1 MQSAIHKTG
10 TRFAAT
16 IALALLA
23 TAAVAQTTK
32 VNVDALANCANL
44 NGGAAITSVYTG
56 LVAGTY
62 AVKVKSSS
70 ATYCANGG
78 CAHPDVAITIDDGV
92 NFHTDTVLI
101 GSAKATTLTFGGP
114 AHVWAYFIDTQ
125 CEDNAGHSVLQ
136 FTQR

>member
-1 MQSAIHKTG
+1 MQSTIRKTS
-10 TRFAAT
+10 THFAAT

-32 VNVDALANCANL
+32 VNVDAVANCANL
-44 NGGAAITSVYTG
+44 NGGEPIASVYTG
-56 LVAGTY
+56 LAAGTY
-62 AVKVKSSS
+62 AVKVKSSN
-70 ATYCANGG
+70 ATYCVDGG
-78 CAHPDVAITIDDGV
+78 CAHPNVAITIDDGV
-92 NFHTDTVLI
+92 NFHTDTVVI
-101 GSAKATTLTFGGP
+101 GSTKATTLTFGGP